1 MLPAEGQAEA
11 RSADETIVE
20 ADADAD
26 ASADGG
32 GMVTVTPMGPGMA
45 DVTVTVSTGVSAFTG
60 TQTSATSAQVVF
72 KAMVDGIPVTAKTQA
87 EIDAA
92 YMAARNLAAG
102 ADGYWTTEDDGPA
115 TIALSAL
122 FNDLPADAT
131 PTVMSSMTDYVLA
144 STTGSDI
151 VLNPEGVGTST
162 ITVTVAG
169 VPASFM
175 ATVDAMQLDRRGRIT
190 AITID
195 SAEEKT
201 INGVKR
207 MHVQEGDLTTL
218 EITIE
223 WTNQQITALWAGHTT
238 ANPPPPATVTVH
250 EQGWRDGD
258 SYQWLSAIE
267 TVEDP
272 GYGVYGGQD
281 VVLATNTIEVPIPS
295 RPRTDTNSVFV
306 TDSETGST
314 SLSLPHDVDAEEE
327 GFRIHVSRGTL
338 VNLETSKLLSDR
350 IHVIEDDEVQGV
362 KIARNTA
369 SVGTVYE
376 GGPDVLFDITADP
389 RREDLD
395 LSVRYD
401 LTDLEGVSV
410 SSRSYSLGS
419 SLGTIPIGNEP
430 DDKDTARI
438 NLDPNDGNR
447 EDIGLQLHAEVVSY
461 GLDTGAF
468 DDIQSQKV
476 EFTVVD
482 VHKLP
487 HLTVTPTAATV
498 MEGGEIEL
506 TLTVDRNPPVTIAI
520 AGEVRQHTHEALSI
534 AVEAGGGLNDFTV
547 AIPKHNGRSPWM
559 QSVKHKVKVPENDD
573 VDVVDGETMAMLN
586 FVVNGTESTNG
597 PRPDSDPKS
606 TALVELTIQD
616 ATATQV
622 SVKEGAYDAIQAA
635 LGEPP
640 TLITGMSGGLM
651 GGDLFE
657 YDASAVSVTYGTS
670 VEGGAVTASASGDGM
685 VTIMAVMAGEA
696 KVSITAT
703 ATANTS
709 SLMIDQTKPNVAMLT
724 FPVMVE
730 DAPLDPLVFT
740 VSAEDGAMN
749 LVEGAPGVK
758 VTVMTNRAVTENTEV
773 MLMRDGGSSATDDD
787 YELFPPMV
795 TILPDDMSGSVMV
808 TALADDMMENEGN
821 MPEMLTL
828 FLVVDGMQMSDKSVS
843 FHLWDAAVP
852 ALPIIAQLLLA
863 AFLPIGGYRRYRRR

>member
-1 MLPAEGQAEA
+1 
-11 RSADETIVE
+11 
-20 ADADAD
+20 
-26 ASADGG
+26 
-32 GMVTVTPMGPGMA
+32 
-45 DVTVTVSTGVSAFTG
+45 
-60 TQTSATSAQVVF
+60 
-72 KAMVDGIPVTAKTQA
+72 
-87 EIDAA
+87 
-92 YMAARNLAAG
+92 
-102 ADGYWTTEDDGPA
+102 
-115 TIALSAL
+115 
-122 FNDLPADAT
+122 
-131 PTVMSSMTDYVLA
+131 
-144 STTGSDI
+144 
-151 VLNPEGVGTST
+151 
-162 ITVTVAG
+162 
-169 VPASFM
+169 
-175 ATVDAMQLDRRGRIT
+175 
-190 AITID
+190 
-195 SAEEKT
+195 
-201 INGVKR
+201 
-207 MHVQEGDLTTL
+207 
-218 EITIE
+218 
-223 WTNQQITALWAGHTT
+223 
-238 ANPPPPATVTVH
+238 
-250 EQGWRDGD
+250 
-258 SYQWLSAIE
+258 
-267 TVEDP
+267 
-272 GYGVYGGQD
+272 
-281 VVLATNTIEVPIPS
+281 
-295 RPRTDTNSVFV
+295 
-306 TDSETGST
+306 
-314 SLSLPHDVDAEEE
+314 
-327 GFRIHVSRGTL
+327 
-338 VNLETSKLLSDR
+338 
-350 IHVIEDDEVQGV
+350 
-362 KIARNTA
+362 
-369 SVGTVYE
+369 
-376 GGPDVLFDITADP
+376 
-389 RREDLD
+389 
-395 LSVRYD
+395 
-401 LTDLEGVSV
+401 
-410 SSRSYSLGS
+410 
-419 SLGTIPIGNEP
+419 
-430 DDKDTARI
+430 
-438 NLDPNDGNR
+438 
-447 EDIGLQLHAEVVSY
+447 
-461 GLDTGAF
+461 
-468 DDIQSQKV
+468 
-476 EFTVVD
+476 
-482 VHKLP
+482 
-487 HLTVTPTAATV
+487 
-498 MEGGEIEL
+498 
-506 TLTVDRNPPVTIAI
+506 
-520 AGEVRQHTHEALSI
+520 
-534 AVEAGGGLNDFTV
+534 
-547 AIPKHNGRSPWM
+547 
-559 QSVKHKVKVPENDD
+559 
-573 VDVVDGETMAMLN
+573 MAMLN

>member
-1 MLPAEGQAEA
+1 M
-11 RSADETIVE
+11 RNR
-20 ADADAD
+20 
-26 ASADGG
+26 AS
-32 GMVTVTPMGPGMA
+32 
-45 DVTVTVSTGVSAFTG
+45 
-60 TQTSATSAQVVF
+60 
-72 KAMVDGIPVTAKTQA
+72 
-87 EIDAA
+87 
-92 YMAARNLAAG
+92 L
-102 ADGYWTTEDDGPA
+102 
-115 TIALSAL
+115 
-122 FNDLPADAT
+122 
-131 PTVMSSMTDYVLA
+131 
-144 STTGSDI
+144 
-151 VLNPEGVGTST
+151 
-162 ITVTVAG
+162 
-169 VPASFM
+169 
-175 ATVDAMQLDRRGRIT
+175 
-190 AITID
+190 
-195 SAEEKT
+195 
-201 INGVKR
+201 
-207 MHVQEGDLTTL
+207 
-218 EITIE
+218 
-223 WTNQQITALWAGHTT
+223 
-238 ANPPPPATVTVH
+238 
-250 EQGWRDGD
+250 
-258 SYQWLSAIE
+258 
-267 TVEDP
+267 
-272 GYGVYGGQD
+272 
-281 VVLATNTIEVPIPS
+281 
-295 RPRTDTNSVFV
+295 
-306 TDSETGST
+306 
-314 SLSLPHDVDAEEE
+314 
-327 GFRIHVSRGTL
+327 
-338 VNLETSKLLSDR
+338 
-350 IHVIEDDEVQGV
+350 
-362 KIARNTA
+362 
-369 SVGTVYE
+369 GTVYE

-410 SSRSYSLGS
+410 ASRSYSLGS

-447 EDIGLQLHAEVVSY
+447 EDIDLQLHAEVVSY

-468 DDIQSQKV
+468 DDIQSKKV
-476 EFTVVD
+476 DFTVVD

-487 HLTVTPTAATV
+487 PLMVTPSAATV

-534 AVEAGGGLNDFTV
+534 AVEAGGTLNDFTV
-547 AIPKHNGRSPWM
+547 AVPEHNKRSPWT
-559 QSVKHKVKVPENDD
+559 QSVKHKVKVPENED

-586 FVVNGTESTNG
+586 FVVKGTESTNG
-597 PRPDSDPKS
+597 PRPSEPAYD
-606 TALVELTIQD
+606 AQVALTIQD
-616 ATATQV
+616 ATATLV
-622 SVKEGAYDAIQAA
+622 SVKDGAYDAIKAA

-651 GGDLFE
+651 GGDLFK

-670 VEGGAVTASASGDGM
+670 VEGGAVTASASDDGM
-685 VTIMAVMAGEA
+685 VTIRAVMAGEA

-709 SLMIDQTKPNVAMLT
+709 SLIIDQTKPNVAMLT

-730 DAPLDPLVFT
+730 DAPLEPLVFT
-740 VSAEDGAMN
+740 VSAEDGN

-828 FLVVDGMQMSDKSVS
+828 FLVVDGMQMTDKSVS

-863 AFLPIGGYRRYRRR
+863 AFLAIGGYRRYLRR